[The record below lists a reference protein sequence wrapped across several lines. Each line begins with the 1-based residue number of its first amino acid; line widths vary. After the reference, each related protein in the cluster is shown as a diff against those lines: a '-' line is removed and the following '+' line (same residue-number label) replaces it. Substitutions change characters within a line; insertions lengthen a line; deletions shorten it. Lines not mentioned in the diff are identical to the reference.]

1 MSGVWVR
8 GRFQLFFVYGA
19 SGMANGG
26 FTLMTPYELFA
37 YGRLASGRM
46 VAFLNVFPLV
56 MFCSICDLLLER
68 GAYQLLC
75 QLLLQKR
82 GYQRMGSFTLR
93 ATIHESLTVGFLCV
107 SLD

>member
-1 MSGVWVR
+1 
-8 GRFQLFFVYGA
+8 
-19 SGMANGG
+19 
-26 FTLMTPYELFA
+26 MTRYELFA

-68 GAYQLLC
+68 GVCQLLC
-75 QLLLQKR
+75 ELLLLQKR